1 MPDNLLGAFQLTII
15 DMAIVFAVL
24 YVLTWM
30 IKGIKIAL
38 DRLSRPKEQ
47 LDTTTSVVPS
57 VMTTGSPEA
66 GIDHF
71 PSAESGA
78 TPAPGTDLPLET
90 VVAITAAL
98 AAYLGGEKERFVI
111 KGIQPLPLT
120 QGAWT
125 LAGRL
130 ELMANRQWHWR
141 QRR

>member
-15 DMAIVFAVL
+15 DMAIVFLVL

-38 DRLSRPKEQ
+38 DRLSRRKEQ
-47 LDTTTSVVPS
+47 LDETVSVVPS
-57 VMTTGSPEA
+57 TMTTSSPEA
-66 GIDHF
+66 GIEHF
-71 PSAESGA
+71 PSAEAGA
-78 TPAPGTDLPLET
+78 ASPPGGDLPLET
-90 VVAITAAL
+90 VVTITAAL

-130 ELMANRQWHWR
+130 ELMANRQWRWR
-141 QRR
+141 QHR